1 MLFTI
6 IELLNVYVVDSG
18 LPLLRQFTWLAVKV
32 RILVPVWANAPPA
45 MEVRMRALAA
55 RPTVRKEMN
64 DKEVLESDPVVVQ
77 PSRCGVGDVSA
88 VSR

>member
-1 MLFTI
+1 M
-6 IELLNVYVVDSG
+6 VDSG
-18 LPLLRQFTWLAVKV
+18 KAGVRQFTWLAVKL
-32 RILVPVWANAPPA
+32 RILVPVWANAPLA

-55 RPTVRKEMN
+55 RPTVRKVMN